1 MSDSQQN
8 RQPSLIDGHVQ
19 YVKGAAEST
28 IGNLSGSQ
36 AWKASGEQDMAAAK
50 DIMQKA
56 GEQRD
61 ASQGYGK
68 VEELA
73 GKATGC
79 GGMQKEGA
87 ESATKHE

>member
-1 MSDSQQN
+1 MSNNQQN
-8 RQPSLIDGHVQ
+8 QPGLVSGHVQ

-61 ASQGYGK
+61 PAQGYGK

-87 ESATKHE
+87 ASADKHE

>member
-1 MSDSQQN
+1 
-8 RQPSLIDGHVQ
+8 
-19 YVKGAAEST
+19 
-28 IGNLSGSQ
+28 
-36 AWKASGEQDMAAAK
+36 MAAAK

-56 GEQRD
+56 GEHRD

-87 ESATKHE
+87 ASATKHE